1 MGWAVIA
8 LWKMVISETAQQVN
22 ISYAEEKRE
31 KDTFLGL
38 DKEYVLFRENI
49 WNLKISSWFLLAS
62 FYIWVGFI
70 ENR

>member
-62 FYIWVGFI
+62 FYI
-70 ENR
+70 